1 MVNSCSSHTM
11 LEGLL
16 LCNGAVSEKIP
27 QNLIP
32 LLWKMG
38 DSYSSHTMLEIL
50 RLCNGAV
57 SEKIPQILS
66 LYCALGKLCCL

>member
-1 MVNSCSSHTM
+1 MADSCCSHTM
-11 LEGLL
+11 LEGLW
-16 LCNGAVSEKIP
+16 LCKGAVSEKIP

-38 DSYSSHTMLEIL
+38 DSCSSHTMLEAL

-57 SEKIPQILS
+57 SHKILS
-66 LYCALGKLCCL
+66 LYCVLG